1 MSSRPETLDHDAI
14 CRLLPHAGAMC
25 LLDTVEHCSD
35 AAIHCRAESHR
46 DPANP
51 LRGEAGLH
59 ALAALEYGA
68 QGMAVHGALLAGAG
82 PARAGYLAAVRDLHL
97 QTRRLDSLDAPLD
110 IHAERILS
118 DRDSSIYDL
127 RVSAGEQ
134 PVLSARATVILQP
147 ADPEEAP

>member
-1 MSSRPETLDHDAI
+1 MSSRPETLDHEAI

-25 LLDTVEHCSD
+25 LLDTVEAWSD
-35 AAIHCRAESHR
+35 TTIHCRAESHR

-68 QGMAVHGALLAGAG
+68 QGMAVHGALLADSG
-82 PARAGYLAAVRDLHL
+82 PARAGYLAAVRDLQL
-97 QTRRLDSLDAPLD
+97 QTRRLDSLGAALE
-110 IHAERILS
+110 IHADCILS
-118 DRDSSIYDL
+118 DRNSSIYDL
-127 RVSAGEQ
+127 RVSADAQ

-147 ADPEEAP
+147 ADDEDSP

>member
-1 MSSRPETLDHDAI
+1 MSSRPETLDHEAI

-25 LLDTVEHCSD
+25 LLDTVEAWSD
-35 AAIHCRAESHR
+35 TTIHCRAESHR

-68 QGMAVHGALLAGAG
+68 QGMAVHGALLADAG
-82 PARAGYLAAVRDLHL
+82 PARAGYLAAVRDLQL
-97 QTRRLDSLDAPLD
+97 QTRRLDNLGAALE

-118 DRDSSIYDL
+118 DSNSSIYDL
-127 RVSAGEQ
+127 RVSADDQ

-147 ADPEEAP
+147 ADEEETP

>member
-1 MSSRPETLDHDAI
+1 MSSRPETLDHEAI

-25 LLDTVEHCSD
+25 LLDTVEAWSD
-35 AAIHCRAESHR
+35 TTIHCRAESHR

-68 QGMAVHGALLAGAG
+68 QGMAVHGALLADAG
-82 PARAGYLAAVRDLHL
+82 PARAGDLAAVRDLQL
-97 QTRRLDSLDAPLD
+97 QTRRLDNLGAALE

-118 DRDSSIYDL
+118 DSNSSIYDL
-127 RVSAGEQ
+127 RVSADDQ

-147 ADPEEAP
+147 ADEEETP

>member
-1 MSSRPETLDHDAI
+1 MSSRTATLDHDAI

-25 LLDTVEHCSD
+25 LLDSVEAWSD
-35 AAIHCRAESHR
+35 ATIHCRAGNHR

-82 PARAGYLAAVRDLHL
+82 PARAGYLAAVRDLQL
-97 QTRRLDSLDAPLD
+97 QTRRLDALEATLE

-118 DRDSSIYDL
+118 DSNSSIYDL
-127 RVSAGEQ
+127 RVSADDQ

-147 ADPEEAP
+147 ADEEETP

>member
-1 MSSRPETLDHDAI
+1 MPSRPETLDHDAI

-25 LLDTVEHCSD
+25 LLDTVAAWSD
-35 AAIHCRAESHR
+35 TAIHCRARSHQ

-82 PARAGYLAAVRDLHL
+82 PARAGYLAAVRDLQL
-97 QTRRLDSLDAPLD
+97 QTRRLDALEATLE

-118 DRDSSIYDL
+118 DSNSSIYDL
-127 RVSAGEQ
+127 RVSAGDQ
-134 PVLSARATVILQP
+134 PVLSVRATVILQP
-147 ADPEEAP
+147 ADEEETP

>member
-1 MSSRPETLDHDAI
+1 MSSRPETLDHEAI

-25 LLDTVEHCSD
+25 LLDTVEAWSD
-35 AAIHCRAESHR
+35 TTIHCRAENHR

-68 QGMAVHGALLAGAG
+68 QGMAVHGALLADAG
-82 PARAGYLAAVRDLHL
+82 PARAGYLAAVRDLQL
-97 QTRRLDSLDAPLD
+97 QTRRLDNLGAALE
-110 IHAERILS
+110 IHADCILS
-118 DRDSSIYDL
+118 DRNSSIYDL
-127 RVSAGEQ
+127 RVSAGAQ

-147 ADPEEAP
+147 IDDEDAP